1 MRLQTMAETA
11 AKQAK
16 ILDDE
21 HRLTT
26 ILAVLNSNRERL
38 MVLLSLK
45 AGLRAV
51 EIASLTWGCI
61 RESDTVIEL
70 LRTKG
75 GKARSVPINKD
86 LKKALR
92 EYRDDCER
100 TNDRGPAVPDAPQR
114 SHGTAVGQRR
124 GAMVSGSLHPAPRL
138 GRLLLALR
146 PPQLWHPGRPQC
158 GEGRRI
164 AARCSGYVWGMP
176 VSQHDAPIRLRR
188 LPKSL
193 NYALHNP
200 IAVKECAMS
209 LILWLSILVGNA
221 AAIVVLSNMTAE
233 GTSAMGGRS

>member
-1 MRLQTMAETA
+1 MAETA

-92 EYRDDCER
+92 DYRADCKR
-100 TNDRGPAVPDAPQR
+100 TNDKDLLFRSRHKDPTAPLTANAVAQWFRDLYTR
-114 SHGTAVGQRR
+114 
-124 GAMVSGSLHPAPRL
+124 RL
-138 GRLLLALR
+138 GWEGYSLTFR
-146 PPQLWHPGRPQC
+146 PPQLWDAGRPQC
-158 GEGRRI
+158 GEGRRLS
-164 AARCSGYVWGMP
+164 ARRPGSSWAC
-176 VSQHDAPIRLRR
+176 
-188 LPKSL
+188 
-193 NYALHNP
+193 
-200 IAVKECAMS
+200 
-209 LILWLSILVGNA
+209 
-221 AAIVVLSNMTAE
+221 
-233 GTSAMGGRS
+233 GRKTCRTP

>member
-1 MRLQTMAETA
+1 MPETA

-26 ILAVLNSNRERL
+26 ILASLNSNRERL

-86 LKKALR
+86 LMKALR
-92 EYRDDCER
+92 DYRADCKR
-100 TNDRGPAVPDAPQR
+100 TNGQRPALSVASQR
-114 SHGTAVGQRR
+114 SDRTALGQRR
-124 GAMVSGSLHPAPRL
+124 CAMVPGSLYPPPRL
-138 GRLLLALR
+138 GRLQLALR
-146 PPQLWHPGRPQC
+146 PAQLRHPGCPQR
-158 GEGRRI
+158 GEGRRL
-164 AARCSGYVWGMP
+164 APRRTGPPGAC
-176 VSQHDAPIRLRR
+176 VSQHDAAVSRALEQRKTEAGRSDLMPL
-188 LPKSL
+188 LPKLGDVPHLAPRS
-193 NYALHNP
+193 
-200 IAVKECAMS
+200 IAP
-209 LILWLSILVGNA
+209 
-221 AAIVVLSNMTAE
+221 SNHHRLE
-233 GTSAMGGRS
+233 RR

>member
-1 MRLQTMAETA
+1 MRLQAMPGTA
-11 AKQAK
+11 AKTAK

-70 LRTKG
+70 IRTKG

-92 EYRDDCER
+92 DYRADCKR
-100 TNDRGPAVPDAPQR
+100 TNDKDQLFRSRHKDPTAPLSANAVAQWLHSSRLSRYRFTSAARRRSSTCGGTLISRGRTEAR
-114 SHGTAVGQRR
+114 SSMR
-124 GAMVSGSLHPAPRL
+124 
-138 GRLLLALR
+138 ALR
-146 PPQLWHPGRPQC
+146 FQ
-158 GEGRRI
+158 
-164 AARCSGYVWGMP
+164 S
-176 VSQHDAPIRLRR
+176 
-188 LPKSL
+188 
-193 NYALHNP
+193 
-200 IAVKECAMS
+200 
-209 LILWLSILVGNA
+209 
-221 AAIVVLSNMTAE
+221 
-233 GTSAMGGRS
+233 